1 MKSQTIWLITISI
14 LLSFTFGCD
23 FFKNNQRKEIKEELI
38 IDTKQPD
45 QKNKLS
51 EKTSISDTIRSNQE
65 PEIKESNLSN
75 QPKNQEAEIID
86 ILKPPE
92 IESLLQES
100 DLQNIVNSTTE
111 SKPQDAPTYN
121 EISEINQS
129 EIENLLSTDLFFT
142 SDQPIFSADLIT
154 DLKLGKL
161 YYFGNSG
168 SQKSTQVGLLEIG
181 LYGSPILAQERLKK
195 ITTAEILPFKVE
207 IIEFNYKEPLKT
219 EITIKLM
226 DLKTE
231 NGLNSLSYAIITQKE
246 NALIVAIKMV
256 TQEKQFDE
264 IINKELKDLTEIA
277 ISKLR

>member
-1 MKSQTIWLITISI
+1 M
-14 LLSFTFGCD
+14 
-23 FFKNNQRKEIKEELI
+23 
-38 IDTKQPD
+38 
-45 QKNKLS
+45 
-51 EKTSISDTIRSNQE
+51 
-65 PEIKESNLSN
+65 
-75 QPKNQEAEIID
+75 
-86 ILKPPE
+86 
-92 IESLLQES
+92 
-100 DLQNIVNSTTE
+100 
-111 SKPQDAPTYN
+111 
-121 EISEINQS
+121 
-129 EIENLLSTDLFFT
+129 
-142 SDQPIFSADLIT
+142 
-154 DLKLGKL
+154 
-161 YYFGNSG
+161 
-168 SQKSTQVGLLEIG
+168 
-181 LYGSPILAQERLKK
+181 YGSPILAQERLKK